1 MVEGAGSDWGAGGRL
16 GRGACTEPP
25 LRGRWWGGCDSVAVR
40 CCDQVNWYNLN
51 VRDWNVDSGW
61 PGTEVSGED
70 LRRFTFA
77 CPNTEGRVGWV
88 ASFPQE
94 IAGTYRVRVEGVTD
108 IAGNAVSPPMGA
120 RNAFEF
126 ITHVRRS
133 ESTNS
138 PPTRCDDS
146 SLSGAPALGAAPSH
160 AVTARKLSK
169 SAIRTAFLA
178 CTVPVVVIFSVILL
192 RRRRRGEEAFD
203 NETLA
208 KHTASGKIS
217 YGATL

>member
-1 MVEGAGSDWGAGGRL
+1 MHEYVSDQRL
-16 GRGACTEPP
+16 RLVADTKPP
-25 LRGRWWGGCDSVAVR
+25 LQMLNWAGWDSFAVHFSEQLNCDN
-40 CCDQVNWYNLN
+40 QN
-51 VRDWNVDSGW
+51 VRVWNVDNGC
-61 PGTEVSGED
+61 PGTEVSDED

-94 IAGTYRVRVEGVTD
+94 ISGTYRVRVEGVTD